1 MADTG
6 AEIKSGWNAVK
17 NHWVAFLVAGVV
29 LVIAAF
35 AYEHKNPGAVS
46 GKLAKIPG
54 LGKLF
59 S

>member
-1 MADTG
+1 MAEVG
-6 AEIKSGWNAVK
+6 AEVKSGWNAVK

-46 GKLAKIPG
+46 GKLAKIPLVG
-54 LGKLF
+54 GLF